1 MRLLDMVGDVSREA
15 NEVFGYADD
24 AATGGQQLG

>member
-1 MRLLDMVGDVSREA
+1 MRLLDMMADVSREP

-24 AATGGQQLG
+24 AVTGGQQLG